1 MKKRNLEFK
10 YCIGTTSDEGDLVRI
25 SIKDVNESGW
35 ERNLFDCTS
44 DEQFEGP
51 IEFLKRIRD
60 QEKWTINSL
69 GQLRYSFEEDKN
81 NIIFQFDDLF
91 GFVLQVNKEKFND
104 EVLNFINKYTV

>member
-1 MKKRNLEFK
+1 
-10 YCIGTTSDEGDLVRI
+10 
-25 SIKDVNESGW
+25 
-35 ERNLFDCTS
+35 LFDCTS